1 METYDSQSE
10 VHYTLLMTGR
20 AETAPRR
27 ALFQGFIVSVIV
39 VFGELCSNR

>member
-10 VHYTLLMTGR
+10 FHYTLLMTGG
-20 AETAPRR
+20 AEMSPRR
-27 ALFQGFIVSVIV
+27 ASFQGFIVSVIV